1 MRFGSLINQGIEM
14 LVTTLNKIKEYNSR
28 EVGWETLLRYLE
40 KTKADDDPLAFL
52 TILES
57 NGFDD
62 ALWCMRSAPEY
73 EKEWRLFAVW
83 CARQVQHLMTDE
95 RSIAALDVAEKYA
108 NVDAT
113 EDELNSASA
122 EASAAASN
130 AAWAATRAAASNAAW
145 VEVSAAASAAAW
157 VEASAAASAAASN
170 AASNA
175 AWTEASNAASN
186 AAWAAESAA
195 ASAAAWVE
203 ASNAASA
210 EAWAAVSAEAS
221 AAAWAATR
229 AVASAAAS
237 AAVKYAASAATSNA
251 AWAEARYAQKQQFIK
266 IISGE

>member
-157 VEASAAASAAASN
+157 VEASY
-170 AASNA
+170 
-175 AWTEASNAASN
+175 
-186 AAWAAESAA
+186 
-195 ASAAAWVE
+195 
-203 ASNAASA
+203 AASA